1 MYLIGIDYT
10 EHTEGIDPRKYFST
24 YNCVIEKIYKQIS
37 VMHNRN
43 CIKILKSDLIF
54 IAALDHIWLR
64 LRKDSKTYP
73 DSHIQ
78 FFQKCYQKSIKLY
91 SGVIKEEENLK
102 DEINKCLDIIN

>member
-10 EHTEGIDPRKYFST
+10 EHTEGIDPGKYFST

-54 IAALDHIWLR
+54 IAA
-64 LRKDSKTYP
+64 P

-78 FFQKCYQKSIKLY
+78 FFQKCYQKSIKFY
-91 SGVIKEEENLK
+91 SGVIKEEENLRK
-102 DEINKCLDIIN
+102 YQKMKSKR